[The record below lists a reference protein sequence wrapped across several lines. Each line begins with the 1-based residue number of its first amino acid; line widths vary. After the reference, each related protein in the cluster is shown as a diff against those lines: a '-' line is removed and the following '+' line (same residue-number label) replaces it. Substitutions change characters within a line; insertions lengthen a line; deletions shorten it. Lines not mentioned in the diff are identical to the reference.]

1 MRAAWKELE
10 RKYAEYYRMQA
21 EIASLAIWEDCISL
35 EKLSLVGGADQAF
48 ILENENEKII
58 SAVVV
63 LAYPSLEVV
72 ERAFA
77 VLPVNFPYIPGLLAF
92 REAPAIAEAF
102 KRLRRKPE
110 VLFVDG
116 CGVNHPRFAGLA
128 THVGVSLDVA
138 TIGVA
143 KKLLCGRGEIPEKE
157 GEATEIRFRGR
168 VVGFFLKSKQGCR
181 PIIVAPGHKISLST
195 ALELTK
201 RCIRKHKLPEPTRI
215 AHNYA
220 NEIKKRF
227 KNGSNSSN
235 NSNNSNNRNSNDSRE
250 GREGR
255 DSRNSSDTARGSSQA
270 NLQRFRR

>member
-48 ILENENEKII
+48 ILENEHEKII

-157 GEATEIRFRGR
+157 GEATEIRFKGR
-168 VVGFFLKSKQGCR
+168 VVGFFLKSKRGCR

-235 NSNNSNNRNSNDSRE
+235 SDNSNNRDGGDSRD
-250 GREGR
+250 GRE
-255 DSRNSSDTARGSSQA
+255 SRNSSDTASGSSQA
-270 NLQRFRR
+270 SLQRFRQ

>member
-1 MRAAWKELE
+1 
-10 RKYAEYYRMQA
+10 MQA

-157 GEATEIRFRGR
+157 GEATEIRFKGR
-168 VVGFFLKSKQGCR
+168 VVGFFLKSKRGCR

-235 NSNNSNNRNSNDSRE
+235 SSNSDNRNSNDS
-250 GREGR
+250 R

-270 NLQRFRR
+270 NLQGSDDRENDVEEAVHSRAFANERGF

>member
-35 EKLSLVGGADQAF
+35 ESLSLVGGADQAF

-63 LAYPSLEVV
+63 LAYPSLKVV

-77 VLPVNFPYIPGLLAF
+77 VMPVNFPYIPGLLAF

-157 GEATEIRFRGR
+157 GEATEIRFKGR
-168 VVGFFLKSKQGCR
+168 VVGFFLKSKRGCR

-215 AHNYA
+215 AHTFA

-227 KNGSNSSN
+227 KNGSNSD
-235 NSNNSNNRNSNDSRE
+235 NSNNRDGGDSRD
-250 GREGR
+250 GRE
-255 DSRNSSDTARGSSQA
+255 SRNSSDTASRSSQA
-270 NLQRFRR
+270 NLYPLRQ